1 MRSQSGILAL
11 LMVAAS
17 TLLLQGCFTRAAAGI
32 GATVMMVD
40 DRRST
45 GIYIEDEN
53 VELKSRIRMIEN
65 FKDAHVNATSY
76 NLTVLLTGEVPSE
89 QMKKDIEQSVRSVT
103 SVKAVQNELVV
114 AGNTSLASRSSDT
127 LVTTNTKARFIN
139 NGKFSI
145 NHVKVVTEA
154 GTVFLMGMVTREEG
168 DAAAELA
175 RTTSGVSRVVKVFEY
190 IEPPPAPA
198 PKR

>member
-1 MRSQSGILAL
+1 MRTSLLLFVTALAL
-11 LMVAAS
+11 LLQACVPLVA
-17 TLLLQGCFTRAAAGI
+17 TGI

-45 GIYIEDEN
+45 GVYVEDEN
-53 VELKSRIRMIEN
+53 IEWKARGRLIER
-65 FKDAHVNATSY
+65 FKDVHVNVTSF

-89 QMKKDIEQSVRSVT
+89 QVKQEIGEAIRAIA
-103 SVKAVQNELVV
+103 SVKNVNNELIVG
-114 AGNTSLASRSSDT
+114 GNTALTARANDSFI
-127 LVTTNTKARFIN
+127 TTNVKTRFIN

-145 NHVKVVTEA
+145 NHVKVVTES
-154 GTVFLMGMVTREEG
+154 GTAYLIGIVTRDEG

-190 IEPPPAPA
+190 IEQA
-198 PKR
+198 PKTK

>member
-1 MRSQSGILAL
+1 MI
-11 LMVAAS
+11 
-17 TLLLQGCFTRAAAGI
+17 
-32 GATVMMVD
+32 D

-45 GIYIEDEN
+45 GVYVEDEN
-53 VELKSRIRMIEN
+53 IEWKSRAKILER
-65 FKDAHVNATSY
+65 FKDAHINVTSY

-89 QMKKDIEQSVRSVT
+89 QMKIEVADAIRVIP
-103 SVKAVQNELVV
+103 SVKTVVNELVV
-114 AGNTSLASRSSDT
+114 GGSSALTSRANDSLI
-127 LVTTNTKARFIN
+127 TTNAKTRFIN

-154 GTVFLMGMVTREEG
+154 GTAFLMGIVTRDEG
-168 DAAAELA
+168 DAATELA

-190 IEPPPAPA
+190 MEQA

>member
-1 MRSQSGILAL
+1 MRSRSPLKI
-11 LMVAAS
+11 AA
-17 TLLLQGCFTRAAAGI
+17 TLLIAACMPVLQGCFALAAAGM
-32 GATVMMVD
+32 GATVIMVD

-45 GIYIEDEN
+45 GFYIEDEN
-53 VELKSRIRMIEN
+53 IELKSRLRINEN
-65 FKDAHVNATSY
+65 HKDAHVNATSY
-76 NLTVLLTGEVPSE
+76 NLTVLLTGEAPTE
-89 QMKKDIEQSVRSVT
+89 QMKKDIEATIRAVP

-114 AGNTSLASRSSDT
+114 AGNSSLASRSSDA

-154 GTVFLMGMVTREEG
+154 GTVFLMGIVTREEG

-175 RTTSGVSRVVKVFEY
+175 RNTSGVSRVVKVFEY
-190 IEPPPAPA
+190 IEQP